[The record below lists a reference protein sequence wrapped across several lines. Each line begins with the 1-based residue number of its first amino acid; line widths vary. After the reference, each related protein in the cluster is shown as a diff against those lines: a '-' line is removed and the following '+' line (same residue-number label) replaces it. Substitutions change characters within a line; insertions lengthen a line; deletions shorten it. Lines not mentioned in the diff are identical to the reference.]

1 MILLTGATGFVGG
14 HLLEELRKRPEV
26 VRCLVHRSRS
36 PELLRGDN
44 VEAVQGSVLD
54 KDSLVGPMQ
63 GVDTVVHLVAVI
75 REKGPATFQ
84 SVNHLGTRNAVQ
96 SAREA
101 GVSRFVHMSANG
113 ARNDPRFPY
122 LLSKWQGE
130 DEVRGSGLA
139 YAILRPSIIFGQGD
153 EFITVL
159 ADLIK
164 KLPVVP
170 IIGPGTTLLQPIW
183 VHDVVRCLVAILDGG
198 DKFMGRETTIGGPQ
212 QLTYEQ
218 IVETIISVLGV
229 KRWRTHVPLT
239 LMKPLVRLGERVLP
253 YPPITS
259 AELTMLAIDNVA
271 EPDAVMK
278 QFGFDPL
285 PLREG
290 IDYVR

>member
-36 PELLRGDN
+36 PELLRGEN

-54 KDSLVGPMQ
+54 RSSLNGPMR
-63 GVDTVVHLVAVI
+63 GVDTVIHLVAVI

-84 SVNHLGTRNAVQ
+84 SVNHLGTRNVVQ
-96 SAREA
+96 AAREA
-101 GVSRFVHMSANG
+101 GVVRFIHMSANG
-113 ARNDPRFPY
+113 ARNDPHFPY

-130 DEVRGSGLA
+130 EEVRGSGLP
-139 YAILRPSIIFGQGD
+139 YAILRPSIIFGEGD

-170 IIGPGTTLLQPIW
+170 IIGRGTTRLQPIW
-183 VHDVVRCLVAILDGG
+183 VHDVVRCLVAILDRG
-198 DKFMGRETTIGGPQ
+198 DSFLGRETTVGGPQ

-218 IVETIISVLGV
+218 IVDTIISVLDV
-229 KRWRTHVPLT
+229 KRWRVHVPLSI
-239 LMKPLVRLGERVLP
+239 MKPLVRLGERVLP

-259 AELTMLAIDNVA
+259 AELGMLELDNIA
-271 EPDAVMK
+271 APDAVK
-278 QFGFDPL
+278 EQFGFDPL